1 MNPDPRVLIA
11 TVPFGAVDRG
21 PLDLLEAA
29 RIKYVI
35 NTVGRRLTESELAD
49 MIGEYT
55 VLIAGTEPITAKVMD
70 QAPHLR
76 LIARVGI
83 GLDNVDLLGARERGI
98 VVTYTPEAPSLA
110 VAEFTIGLMLS
121 LLRFIPNAD
130 RSVKYGAWRRLMGR
144 RLGQVTVGV
153 LGVGRVGKGVIR
165 LLKGFGPRIVANDLM
180 PDMDFGAEYGVEW
193 TEKERVYRDAD
204 LITLHLP
211 LTHLTRNLITRREME
226 MMKRDAVLINTSR
239 GGIINEDDLADM
251 LAATRL
257 GGAALD
263 VFEQEPYSGKLAK
276 YDRCLITCHM
286 GSMSQ
291 DCRARME
298 LEATEEVMRFVRNE
312 PLCRVVPEEEYAL
325 RSFGTD
331 WKARLAASERGA

>member
-1 MNPDPRVLIA
+1 MTVDPCVLIT
-11 TVPFGAVDRG
+11 TVPFGAIDRG

-29 RIKYVI
+29 RIRYVI
-35 NTVGRRLTESELAD
+35 NSAGRRLTERELAD
-49 MIGEYT
+49 IIGDYT
-55 VLIAGTEPITAKVMD
+55 VVIAGTEPITAKVMD

-98 VVTYTPEAPSLA
+98 AVTYTPEAPSLA

-121 LLRFIPNAD
+121 LLRFIPHAD
-130 RSVKYGAWRRLMGR
+130 QSMKRGVWRRFMGR

-165 LLKGFGPRIVANDLM
+165 LLKGFGPRIIANDLV
-180 PDMDFGAEYGVEW
+180 PDTDFGAAYGVEW
-193 TEKERVYRDAD
+193 TDKERVYRDAD
-204 LITLHLP
+204 IITLHLP
-211 LTHLTRNLITRREME
+211 LTHLTRNLISRREME
-226 MMKRDAVLINTSR
+226 MMKRDALLINTSR
-239 GGIINEDDLADM
+239 GGIVNEHDLAEM
-251 LAATRL
+251 LAGTRL

-263 VFEQEPYSGKLAK
+263 VFEEEPYSGKLAK
-276 YDRCLITCHM
+276 YEDCLITCHM

-298 LEATEEVMRFVRNE
+298 LERPRKSCGFSGVSRCAGWSLKRNTRFGASGRS
-312 PLCRVVPEEEYAL
+312 PRRV
-325 RSFGTD
+325 
-331 WKARLAASERGA
+331 